1 MTDKAILSPEAL
13 GKLSNLELRA
23 RLVVE
28 GFLTGLH
35 KSPYHG
41 FSVEF
46 SQHRPYN
53 PGDDLRFID
62 WRVLA
67 RSDRY
72 YIKQFEEETNL
83 KAHILLDIS
92 NSMAYT
98 SSGNSKMEYGKQL
111 AAALSYL
118 LLMQRDAAGLVMFDE
133 KIRKLIPARS
143 VMSYYQTL
151 IAELEKAESGTETDI
166 ADVLHEMAERIG
178 RRGLII
184 IISDMF
190 DEPERL
196 LSGLRHFRHN
206 GHEVLVFQLLDRQ
219 EVDFNFQGDV
229 IFKDMESGDELRT
242 FPWYVKNEYR
252 EKMGEFVEQLKTQ
265 CLSNRIDYQLMIT
278 DEPMDAALLEFLKK
292 RKRLR

>member
-67 RSDRY
+67 SSDLY
-72 YIKQFEEETNL
+72 YITQFEEETNL
-83 KAHILLDIS
+83 KAHILIDIS

-190 DEPERL
+190 D
-196 LSGLRHFRHN
+196 
-206 GHEVLVFQLLDRQ
+206 RQ

-229 IFKDMESGDELRT
+229 IFEDMESGDELRT